1 MVSYSETIERLY
13 QVPSSGGP
21 CGLDNAKTL
30 DQALAFPTASYAT
43 IHVAGSNGKGS
54 VATKIAKGLELSG
67 YRVGLYTSPHL
78 FCFRERITINGQKI
92 SEEEVVL
99 GMQKIYSV
107 GCNATFFE
115 MATFL
120 AFDYF
125 REREV
130 DVAVIETG
138 LGGRLDAT
146 NIVSPLLAVITSI
159 SREHANILGD
169 ELEQI
174 AFEKAGIMKEKVPVI
189 LGPKAR
195 FQAIHEQAKELHCPL
210 FISKQISYFY
220 DEENQATAKLA
231 LNHLDPFFTI
241 SPQVMDEALAV
252 RPPCRFEQMGNVIF
266 DVAHNPEAIFYLLQA
281 LHTFFPRSQFRFL
294 VGFSKDKKYDQCLD
308 LIAPVAAHIH
318 LVQAPT
324 LRAASLAEL
333 KLVLVNK
340 DPCSYGSHLSI
351 QEGVREAYA
360 KALAQG
366 EILVICGSFYIMA
379 DAKAAI
385 CGYAPKDSLGSGV
398 LSSAV
403 T

>member
-1 MVSYSETIERLY
+1 MISYEKTIESLY
-13 QVPSSGGP
+13 QAASSG
-21 CGLDNAKTL
+21 LNNAKAFN
-30 DQALAFPTASYAT
+30 QALGFPTASYAT

-78 FCFRERITINGQKI
+78 FCFRERITINSQKI
-92 SEEEVVL
+92 SEEEVVR
-99 GMQKIYSV
+99 GMQKIFSV
-107 GCNATFFE
+107 GLNATFFE

-125 REREV
+125 REKEV

-146 NIVSPLLAVITSI
+146 NIVSPMLTVITSI
-159 SREHANILGD
+159 SREHTHILGE

-174 AFEKAGIMKEKVPVI
+174 AFEKAGIIKEKVPVI

-195 FQAIHEQAKELHCPL
+195 FQAIHERAKELHSPL

-231 LNHLDPFFTI
+231 LSQLDPFFSV
-241 SPQVMDEALAV
+241 SPQAVHEALAV
-252 RPPCRFEQMGNVIF
+252 RPPCRFERVGEVIF

-281 LHTFFPRSQFRFL
+281 LHTFFPKSKFRFL
-294 VGFSKDKKYDQCLD
+294 VGFSKDKEYDQCLD
-308 LIAPVAAHIH
+308 LIVPVAAHIH

-324 LRAASLAEL
+324 RRAATIEEL
-333 KLVLVNK
+333 KDALGNL
-340 DPCSYGSHLSI
+340 DSSSYSSHLSI
-351 QEGVREAYA
+351 QEGVQEAYA

-366 EILVICGSFYIMA
+366 EILVVCGSFYIMA
-379 DAKAAI
+379 DAKEAI
-385 CGYAPKDSLGSGV
+385 QAPKDSFGSGL
-398 LSSAV
+398 LSSSI